1 MATPRVEYNDLLI
14 SLTNPEDNI
23 SVTYPLVQGTSVTL
37 RITVKNGTEEVTF
50 NDIDDVSVFIAC
62 YCKLDNAPVILPID
76 KTELSLSGNELLV
89 TGRNITSHEGKC
101 AVILRYSNGYTTYS
115 TPLYYY
121 VNSNPTAGIDILPPI
136 EQL

>member
-1 MATPRVEYNDLLI
+1 MATPQVEYNGLLI

-23 SVTYPLVQGTSVTL
+23 SINYPLVQGTSVTL
-37 RITVKNGTEEVTF
+37 RITVKNGTEAVTF

-62 YCKLDNAPVILPID
+62 YCKLDNIPVILPID
-76 KTELSLSGNELLV
+76 KTDLSLSGNELLV

-121 VNSNPTAGIDILPPI
+121 VNSNPTANIDIL
-136 EQL
+136 

>member
-1 MATPRVEYNDLLI
+1 MATPQVEYNDLVI
-14 SLTNPEDNI
+14 SLTNPEDNV

-62 YCKLDNAPVILPID
+62 YCKLDNVPVILPID
-76 KTELSLSGNELLV
+76 RTELSLSGNELLV
-89 TGRNITSHEGKC
+89 TGRNITSHGGKC

-121 VNSNPTAGIDILPPI
+121 VNANPTAGIDILPPI